1 MHSKWAGK
9 EENEGTERVKREN
22 NKEQRPSRVGVSLR
36 KMVNNVRKEKQ
47 PRGSIF
53 PKGRGRHCRQSV
65 ARKNLQVLINA
76 AAQQQT
82 TQETELNWT
91 QRTSKTPKNQKYETQ
106 FLGGKLNMNRKLL
119 EIKISLC
126 ERLPTISTLT

>member
-53 PKGRGRHCRQSV
+53 PKGGGGGT
-65 ARKNLQVLINA
+65 AGNLSP
-76 AAQQQT
+76 
-82 TQETELNWT
+82 E
-91 QRTSKTPKNQKYETQ
+91 KTFK
-106 FLGGKLNMNRKLL
+106 
-119 EIKISLC
+119 C
-126 ERLPTISTLT
+126 

>member
-53 PKGRGRHCRQSV
+53 PKGGGETLQAICREKKPSSV
-65 ARKNLQVLINA
+65 NKCGGTTTNNTKNW
-76 AAQQQT
+76 
-82 TQETELNWT
+82 TELN
-91 QRTSKTPKNQKYETQ
+91 PKNFKAPQKPKIRNTISWWKIKYE
-106 FLGGKLNMNRKLL
+106 
-119 EIKISLC
+119 
-126 ERLPTISTLT
+126 P

>member
-53 PKGRGRHCRQSV
+53 PKGGGRRGT
-65 ARKNLQVLINA
+65 AGNLSR
-76 AAQQQT
+76 
-82 TQETELNWT
+82 E
-91 QRTSKTPKNQKYETQ
+91 KTFK
-106 FLGGKLNMNRKLL
+106 
-119 EIKISLC
+119 C
-126 ERLPTISTLT
+126 